1 VKRRG
6 RPRLSQHFLHDR
18 KTASRIAASLRAPVG
33 ADVLEVGPGKG
44 ALTEHLLASGWHVT
58 AVEID
63 QALAAELGSRWAG
76 ESRLQIVPAD
86 ILEYRL
92 GPAAS
97 GSWYVA
103 GNLPYAI
110 TSPIVF
116 HLLDQVPSA
125 AIAELVLMVQREVAE
140 RLVAEPGSKQN
151 GALPVGVKL
160 VADAEALFHV
170 RAGAFRPAPSVQST
184 VIRLTPHDR
193 WGLDS
198 AGLRRVRSLVR
209 ELFARRRKQLQK
221 SLRTGPP
228 WKLTVDEVA
237 AVADATDI
245 DLSRRPE
252 TLDIEEWLALE
263 RSLAKIDG
271 HAPA

>member
-1 VKRRG
+1 
-6 RPRLSQHFLHDR
+6 
-18 KTASRIAASLRAPVG
+18 
-33 ADVLEVGPGKG
+33 
-44 ALTEHLLASGWHVT
+44 VT

-63 QALAAELGSRWAG
+63 QVLAAELTSRWGG
-76 ESRLQIVPAD
+76 ESRLRIVRAD

-92 GPAAS
+92 DPATN
-97 GSWYVA
+97 GSWYVV

-125 AIAELVLMVQREVAE
+125 AIVELVLMVQREVAE

-151 GALPVGVKL
+151 GALTVGVKL

-193 WGLDS
+193 WGLDP
-198 AGLRRVRSLVR
+198 AALRRVRSLVR
-209 ELFARRRKQLQK
+209 ELFGRRRKQLQK
-221 SLRTGPP
+221 SLRTAPP
-228 WKLTVDEVA
+228 WKLTAAEVT

-245 DLSRRPE
+245 DLRRRPE

-271 HAPA
+271 R

>member
-1 VKRRG
+1 MIRRG

-18 KTASRIAASLRAPVG
+18 KTAARIAAALRAPPG
-33 ADVLEVGPGKG
+33 ANVLEIGPGKG
-44 ALTEHLLASGWHVT
+44 ALTEHLLGNGWYVT

-63 QALAAELGSRWAG
+63 QALVAELSTRW
-76 ESRLQIVPAD
+76 ESEGRLRVVGAD

-92 GPAAS
+92 EPATD
-97 GSWYVA
+97 GTWYVI
-103 GNLPYAI
+103 GNVPYAI

-116 HLLDQVPSA
+116 HLLDQVQSA
-125 AIAELVLMVQREVAE
+125 RIAELVLMVQREVAE

-151 GALPVGVKL
+151 GALTVGVKL

-170 RAGAFRPAPSVQST
+170 RAGAFRPAPRIEST

-193 WGLDS
+193 WGLDP
-198 AGLRRVRSLVR
+198 AGLQRIRSLVR

-221 SLRTGPP
+221 SLRTAPP
-228 WKLTVDEVA
+228 WKLDAGQVA
-237 AVADATDI
+237 AVADATRI

-263 RSLAKIDG
+263 RSLAEIDG
-271 HAPA
+271 LSAD